1 MRLDLRTINENRLHE
16 MGRNINDVSKGITST
31 IEKWAKDDEKL
42 NAYTHLFMDTQ
53 FNIQNAEYVSVP

>member
-1 MRLDLRTINENRLHE
+1 MHE

-42 NAYTHLFMDTQ
+42 NAYTHLFMDAQ
-53 FNIQNAEYVSVP
+53 FNIQNPEYVSVP